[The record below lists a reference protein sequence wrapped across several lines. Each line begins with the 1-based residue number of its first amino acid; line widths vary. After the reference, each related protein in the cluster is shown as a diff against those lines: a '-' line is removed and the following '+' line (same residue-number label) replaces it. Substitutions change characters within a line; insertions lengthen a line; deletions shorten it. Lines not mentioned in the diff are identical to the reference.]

1 MPSRLRPALP
11 WVIVIVVAV
20 VATWV
25 RYGFIEPP
33 QLAYACEGANA
44 PWWCGVRT
52 LVVQGF
58 LSYGYGYAAVLAAF
72 VALFWRSTFAA
83 VVATS
88 LGVVALQLYCYE
100 GGAFALLLGALRLVR
115 VQYDRIRPATA

>member
-1 MPSRLRPALP
+1 MPSRLRAALP
-11 WVIVIVVAV
+11 WVVIVIAAI

-33 QLAYACEGANA
+33 HIAYACEAGHG
-44 PWWCGVRT
+44 PWWCGTRNLIV
-52 LVVQGF
+52 LGF
-58 LSYGYGYAAVLAAF
+58 LSYGYGYAAAVAAL
-72 VALFWRSTFAA
+72 VSLFLRSTVAA

-100 GGAFALLLGALRLVR
+100 AGAFALLIGALRLVR
-115 VQYDRIRPATA
+115 VQVDRAHPAVA